1 MAELAHVCIFKT
13 LNPEQLEDEPQDSD
27 EEDSFESVKQ
37 TKLHRGFLLIFEQ
50 LLTLIQS
57 HRQVSLL
64 EQVLSYPHV
73 KHFFRVVTQKIR
85 VKKEGV
91 RGIIYQNLFAAQKLA
106 FKIQFEILKE
116 WNSLRLDTKRAQ
128 ELADKCIDSSKIKSL
143 ETFLKLVNIDN
154 LLP

>member
-1 MAELAHVCIFKT
+1 M
-13 LNPEQLEDEPQDSD
+13 
-27 EEDSFESVKQ
+27 
-37 TKLHRGFLLIFEQ
+37 HRGFLLIFEQ
-50 LLTLIQS
+50 LLSLIQS
-57 HRQVSLL
+57 HRQVPLL

-106 FKIQFEILKE
+106 FKIQFTILSE
-116 WNSLRLDTKRAQ
+116 WNCLRLDTKRAQ

-143 ETFLKLVNIDN
+143 ETFQKLVNHDTFPPSWILESLQEKDYLRIYSHSN
-154 LLP
+154 QIEDAKTVTLSDQWTALD